1 MLRSSFS
8 GLVLIHM
15 LIRAGTCQRTLIL
28 TPPCFPRMFWPR
40 EGHDDALRRNAAAG
54 YRTNRYK
61 WMNRRPAPRL
71 AQKRSL
77 KLFRDH
83 CGISPLREYSN
94 LLLPSAAKE
103 PKKRESA
110 TSQQG
115 RLGEGSSGRAQGLQL
130 YLTESGVKNRTVTGD
145 NQIVLTIIVS
155 KELDN
160 VSLVDQ
166 ANPVPFI
173 GGNRP
178 GRSWVETSKS
188 NSLRQ
193 NSPCRHSEDQTGY
206 KLSCG

>member
-1 MLRSSFS
+1 MSAHLDTHPTLLSKD
-8 GLVLIHM
+8 VLAPGGE
-15 LIRAGTCQRTLIL
+15 RCCSPSQ
-28 TPPCFPRMFWPR
+28 CSC
-40 EGHDDALRRNAAAG
+40 NG
-54 YRTNRYK
+54 YRTTRYK
-61 WMNRRPAPRL
+61 WMDRRPAPRL

-83 CGISPLREYSN
+83 CGISLLREYSN

-130 YLTESGVKNRTVTGD
+130 YLTESGVKNHTVTGD
-145 NQIVLTIIVS
+145 NKIVLTIIVS
-155 KELDN
+155 KELDD

-173 GGNRP
+173 SGNRP
-178 GRSWVETSKS
+178 GRSWVKNAENPFIQAKFP
-188 NSLRQ
+188 L
-193 NSPCRHSEDQTGY
+193 
-206 KLSCG
+206 

>member
-1 MLRSSFS
+1 MDES
-8 GLVLIHM
+8 V
-15 LIRAGTCQRTLIL
+15 
-28 TPPCFPRMFWPR
+28 
-40 EGHDDALRRNAAAG
+40 
-54 YRTNRYK
+54 
-61 WMNRRPAPRL
+61 PASRL

-83 CGISPLREYSN
+83 CGISLLREYSN

-155 KELDN
+155 KELDD

-178 GRSWVETSKS
+178 GRSWVKNAENPFIQAKFP
-188 NSLRQ
+188 L
-193 NSPCRHSEDQTGY
+193 
-206 KLSCG
+206 